1 MIMFRVIDV
10 LNDSCGINSNED
22 YGQKFHIK
30 TDDGFEGRSLL
41 SRPSRH
47 ILDRRVYIII
57 TRVCVASDTPNLRAS
72 PSSCCKK
79 TMKTQWI
86 NFQYPSPHLT
96 CSDR

>member
-10 LNDSCGINSNED
+10 LNDSCDINSNED
-22 YGQKFHIK
+22 YGQKFHIV
-30 TDDGFEGRSLL
+30 TDDGFEARSLL

-47 ILDRRVYIII
+47 ILDRRVYYYNH
-57 TRVCVASDTPNLRAS
+57 TRVLSDTPKLRAS
-72 PSSCCKK
+72 PTSCCKK